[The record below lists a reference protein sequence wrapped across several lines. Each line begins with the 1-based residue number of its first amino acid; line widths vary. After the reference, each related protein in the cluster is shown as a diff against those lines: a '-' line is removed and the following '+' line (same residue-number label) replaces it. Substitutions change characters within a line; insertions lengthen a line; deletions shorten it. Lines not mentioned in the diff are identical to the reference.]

1 MVFIWDH
8 LFLQKTS
15 IMKPTV
21 NELQEN
27 NLPNVSKSHFLL
39 DQNITFLNH
48 GSFGACPK
56 PIFSAY
62 QQFQLE
68 LETEPVDFIIKK
80 APQYLKIAKERLAKF
95 IGCDASD
102 FFFTSNPTI
111 AVNTIMRSI
120 NLQEGD
126 EILTTNHEY
135 GAMDRTWNFY
145 CKRVGAK
152 YVKQNISLPIVSKE
166 QIIEEFWKGYNTNTK
181 VVFLNQISS
190 VTALIFPVKE
200 ICDKAQELGLITIV
214 DGAHVPGHI
223 DLNITE
229 LNPDYY
235 TGTLHKWM
243 LAPKGSSFLYVK
255 KEFQS
260 NLDPLVVSWGY
271 ESVAPGE
278 SQFLDYHE
286 TQGTRD
292 ISAFLCTPNVI
303 DFLEEN
309 HWKEKSKACKKL
321 VLDNYQRFCDL
332 LNTQPICPI
341 TEEFLGQMA
350 SIPIV
355 TNNPNEL
362 KELLYTKY
370 KIQIPVMSLNGNVF
384 LRYSINVYN
393 TQEDLDILYRAIE
406 DIIKTTDLIKVN

>member
-1 MVFIWDH
+1 
-8 LFLQKTS
+8 
-15 IMKPTV
+15 MKS
-21 NELQEN
+21 Q
-27 NLPNVSKSHFLL
+27 FLL
-39 DQNITFLNH
+39 DSSITFLNH

-56 PIFSAY
+56 PIFEEY
-62 QQFQLE
+62 QNLQLE
-68 LETEPVDFIIKK
+68 LEKEPVDFIIKK
-80 APQYLKIAKERLAKF
+80 APSYLKVAKERLGKY
-95 IGCDASD
+95 IGCNPSD
-102 FFFTSNPTI
+102 FFFTSNPTF

-120 NLQEGD
+120 NLQEDD

-145 CKRVGAK
+145 CKKSGAK

-166 QIIEEFWKGYNTNTK
+166 QMIEEFWKGYNSKTK
-181 VVFLNQISS
+181 VIFLNQISS
-190 VTALIFPVKE
+190 STALIFPVKE

-229 LNPDYY
+229 LNPDFY

-260 NLDPLVVSWGY
+260 DLDPLVVSWGY
-271 ESVAPGE
+271 ESVAPSE

-292 ISAFLCTPNVI
+292 ISAFLCTPKVI
-303 DFLEEN
+303 YFLEEN
-309 HWKEKSKACKKL
+309 NWKEKSKACKKL
-321 VLDNYQRFCDL
+321 VLENYQRFCDL
-332 LNTQPICPI
+332 LKVKPICPI

-350 SIPIV
+350 SIPVI
-355 TNNPNEL
+355 TAKPIEL
-362 KELLYTKY
+362 KEVLYTKY
-370 KIQIPVMSLNGNVF
+370 KIQIPVMPLNGNVYI
-384 LRYSINVYN
+384 RYSINAYN
-393 TQEDLDILYRAIE
+393 SQEDLDVLYRALE
-406 DIIKTTDLIKVN
+406 DIIKTTDLIQV